1 MLIYIYNDE
10 VLDIVLNY
18 LLILKTKSFSNV
30 KNDLS
35 KVRNHFSSITRN
47 DFIEGSENRRRYTK
61 RLVKEFIPYLAIIFI
76 IILRITMSFYGSTPD
91 SYELTIENAEDI
103 DLSNYTILNSR
114 EDGNRTV
121 VEISSEY
128 NEMGLLNQLAETLKG
143 KCDWYSLSMNAYS
156 YFENGRMIF
165 S

>member
-35 KVRNHFSSITRN
+35 KVWNHFSSITRN

-103 DLSNYTILNSR
+103 DLSNYTI
-114 EDGNRTV
+114 
-121 VEISSEY
+121 
-128 NEMGLLNQLAETLKG
+128 
-143 KCDWYSLSMNAYS
+143 
-156 YFENGRMIF
+156 F
-165 S
+165 

>member
-10 VLDIVLNY
+10 VLDIVLSY

-30 KNDLS
+30 KNDFS
-35 KVRNHFSSITRN
+35 TVGNYFSSIARN

-143 KCDWYSLSMNAYS
+143 KGDWYSLSMNAYS
-156 YFENGRMIF
+156 YFENGQMIF